1 MRLKISVDDML
12 PCLAQVVNVVNSKN
26 ALPIL
31 GNVVF
36 QTRQDNGLTIT
47 ASDSETWLTIKTP
60 CKEFDEPMTFCVLA
74 TDIFKVLSNLKG
86 KEVEMTL
93 NADTHM
99 VQGTYA
105 KGRFS
110 LPYEEAKEYPR
121 PSMAM
126 DDAVS
131 LDINAANLQRALNKT
146 SFAIANEK
154 LRPIM
159 NGIHFDFTQD
169 NMVAAATDGQ
179 KLAKYVD
186 KTVRFDLGES
196 TLGFTLPKK
205 PVTLLANLL
214 AVCDTEVK
222 VTFTDKCVCVS
233 NDGFKLMTRL
243 LEGNYPPYNRV
254 IPVDNSVETIV
265 SKSELIEALRRV
277 LPMGNATSELVKLT
291 FTMGNVTIL
300 AEDASFSKSA
310 DESIDC
316 DFASQELSIGF
327 NGGYMMEILQ
337 NIDSDNVKVC
347 LKEPSRAG
355 LFKPTDED
363 ESEEYV
369 SLLMPIFV

>member
-1 MRLKISVDDML
+1 MRLKFSVDGML
-12 PCLAQVVNVVNSKN
+12 PRLAQVVNVVNSKN

-36 QTRQDNGLTIT
+36 QTRNDNGLTIT

-86 KEVEMTL
+86 KEVEITL
-93 NADTHM
+93 DADTHM
-99 VQGTYA
+99 IQGTYA

-110 LPYEEAKEYPR
+110 LPYEDAAEYPR
-121 PSMAM
+121 PTMEMA
-126 DDAVS
+126 DAMS
-131 LDINAANLQRALNKT
+131 IDINAANMERALNKA

-159 NGIHFDFTQD
+159 NGIHFDFF
-169 NMVAAATDGQ
+169 NYGMVSVATDGQ
-179 KLAKYVD
+179 KMAKYVD
-186 KTVRFDLGES
+186 KTIKLDMDGS
-196 TLGFTLPKK
+196 TCGFTLPKK
-205 PVTLLANLL
+205 PVTLLSSLL
-214 AVCDTEVK
+214 NGCDTEVK
-222 VTFTDKCVCVS
+222 VMFTDKCVAVS
-233 NDGFKLMTRL
+233 NDDFKLLTRL
-243 LEGNYPPYNRV
+243 LEGHYPPYDRV
-254 IPVDNSVETIV
+254 IPTDNSVETIV
-265 SKSELIEALRRV
+265 NKSELIEALRRV
-277 LPMGNATSELVKLT
+277 LPLGNATSELVKLT
-291 FTMGNVTIL
+291 FTMGNVTIS

-337 NIDSDNVKVC
+337 NIDSDDVKVC

-355 LFKPTDED
+355 LFKPTNADEN
-363 ESEEYV
+363 EEYV